1 MTQNDRTVQWC
12 SEVPRVCGVSSA
24 AVSYNVLLQAAVL
37 LSLVCIYP
45 QPCPSPRPVGYHTA
59 YHLLIWAETFGRQ
72 EANLLL
78 VHKTR
83 LFLKNSIQWHFGDT
97 RWRFGEWKMSD
108 FLGKNATLYLL
119 LLRKNPCP
127 RHSPKTQTTKISWP
141 SLRKTPCILAVAGN
155 FSCCFP
161 VFQMLT
167 DQWSLHLN
175 IISCVKPFFI
185 ILLLTTSHAFFRIL
199 HIFLLYNF

>member
-1 MTQNDRTVQWC
+1 MMQWGPQGLWGEFSC
-12 SEVPRVCGVSSA
+12 HFLH
-24 AVSYNVLLQAAVL
+24 VLLQAAVL

-45 QPCPSPRPVGYHTA
+45 RPCPSRRPVRYHA
-59 YHLLIWAETFGRQ
+59 SYHLLIWAGTFGRQ

-83 LFLKNSIQWHFGDT
+83 LFLKNSIRWHFGDT

-108 FLGKNATLYLL
+108 VLGKNATLYLL

-127 RHSPKTQTTKISWP
+127 RRSPKTQTTKISWP
-141 SLRKTPCILAVAGN
+141 SLRKTSCILAVAGN
-155 FSCCFP
+155 SCCCFP

-175 IISCVKPFFI
+175 IISCVNLFHYFI
-185 ILLLTTSHAFFRIL
+185 INYFSYAFFRIS
-199 HIFLLYNF
+199 HIFLLYNFFF